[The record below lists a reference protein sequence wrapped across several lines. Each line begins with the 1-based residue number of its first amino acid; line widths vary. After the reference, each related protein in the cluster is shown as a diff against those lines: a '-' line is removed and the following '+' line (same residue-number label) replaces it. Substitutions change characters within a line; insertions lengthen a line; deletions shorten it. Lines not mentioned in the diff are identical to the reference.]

1 MLNIES
7 SLRIFLFYLRLNK
20 SPKSLHI
27 DSERELARLN
37 KVLKALVFSD
47 NKIISCD
54 SPILL
59 ALIKCSV
66 RFRLGPTN
74 NPSGGLTMLVSKNRQ
89 NQTRFPDIF
98 K

>member
-7 SLRIFLFYLRLNK
+7 SLRIFLFNLRLNK

-47 NKIISCD
+47 NKI
-54 SPILL
+54 
-59 ALIKCSV
+59 SV
-66 RFRLGPTN
+66 
-74 NPSGGLTMLVSKNRQ
+74 
-89 NQTRFPDIF
+89 I
-98 K
+98 